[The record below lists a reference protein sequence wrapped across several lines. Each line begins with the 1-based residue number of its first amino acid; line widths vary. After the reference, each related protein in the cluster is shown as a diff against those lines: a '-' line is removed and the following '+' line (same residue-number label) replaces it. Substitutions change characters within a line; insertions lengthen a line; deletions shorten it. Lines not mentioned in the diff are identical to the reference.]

1 MEIAFELVRDLDRR
15 FREVASGSGNFDD
28 SFEPMIRPAEPRFGD
43 FQVNGVLPYAK
54 AAKRNPRELGQAL
67 LEAWRASQCFS
78 GDQSTLELAGP
89 GFINI
94 RLQPAFLLAWLQ
106 TFRTDEDLRASAARL
121 RQGRTI
127 VVDYSSPNTAKQ
139 MHVGHIRS
147 TVIGEAI
154 ARLLE
159 FCGAEII
166 RDNHIG
172 DWGTQFGIIIYA
184 LKHHEIDLEG
194 LGEDAL
200 PKVEALYKWGT
211 AQARE
216 KPEALAA
223 AREELVK
230 LQQGDPENT
239 RLWNAVT
246 RVSWKSFADIYELLN
261 IRFDEVLGESFYRD
275 KVDRVY
281 EELTDAG
288 IAAVSQGALVVFH
301 PEHPRFSE
309 QPMILRKSDGASNY
323 ATTDMATALYRV
335 EEMDADEFIIL
346 TDSRQKDHF
355 EQVFLTFRKWME
367 ARKKSIPDMVHIT
380 FGSVLGED
388 GKAIKTRS
396 GEPVLLRE
404 LLREGIDRARAIVRE
419 KNPGLPE
426 EEQEHIAHVVGIE
439 AIRYADLSQNRTS
452 DYKFQW
458 DKLLSFD
465 GNTAPYLLYAIARIH
480 SIFRK
485 ANRTP
490 GEEEAAAD
498 SFETEAE
505 RALARKLIVFPE
517 ALRQTLNDLRP
528 HLLCTYL
535 YELSVQ
541 FSSFYNADKVMVDE
555 LQVRARRLLL
565 CSRTLR
571 VLECGCHLLGMTTLK
586 RM

>member
-1 MEIAFELVRDLDRR
+1 MEIAFELARELDRR
-15 FREVASGSGNFDD
+15 IREAASTLDPFDD
-28 SFEPMIRPAEPRFGD
+28 SFEPMVRPSEPRYGD
-43 FQVNGVLPYAK
+43 FQANGVLPYAK
-54 AAKRNPRELGQAL
+54 AGKCNPRELGRAL
-67 LEAWRASQCFS
+67 LSACQASESFPEEQL
-78 GDQSTLELAGP
+78 TLELAGP

-106 TFRTDEDLRASAARL
+106 TFRTDEDFRTSAARL
-121 RQGRTI
+121 RAGRTI

-139 MHVGHIRS
+139 MHVGHVRS

-159 FCGAEII
+159 FCGADVI

-184 LKHHEIDLEG
+184 LKNQDVDLEA
-194 LGEDAL
+194 LGDDAL
-200 PKVEALYKWGT
+200 PKVEALYKWGA
-211 AQARE
+211 AQTRE

-230 LQQGDPENT
+230 LQQGDPQNT
-239 RLWNAVT
+239 RLWESVT
-246 RVSWKSFADIYELLN
+246 RVSWQSFAEIYELLN

-281 EELTDAG
+281 EELTNAG
-288 IAAVSQGALVVFH
+288 IAEVSQGALVVFH
-301 PEHPRFSE
+301 PEHPRFCE
-309 QPMILRKSDGASNY
+309 QPMMLRKRDGASNY

-346 TDSRQKDHF
+346 TDTRQKDHF

-367 ARKKSIPDMVHIT
+367 ARKAPVPEMVHIT

-396 GEPVLLRE
+396 GEPVLLKD
-404 LLREGIDRARAIVRE
+404 LLHEGIDRARAIVRE
-419 KNPGLPE
+419 KNPDLPL
-426 EEQEHIAHVVGIE
+426 EEQEQIARVVGIE

-458 DKLLSFD
+458 NKLLSFD
-465 GNTAPYLLYAIARIH
+465 GNTAPYLLYAIARIY
-480 SIFRK
+480 SILRK
-485 ANRTP
+485 AGRAP
-490 GEEEAAAD
+490 GEEEAAATP
-498 SFETEAE
+498 FETEAE
-505 RALARKLIVFPE
+505 LALARKLIAFPE
-517 ALRQTLNDLRP
+517 ALRQTLGDLRP
-528 HLLCTYL
+528 HFLCTYL

-541 FSSFYNADKVMVDE
+541 FSSFYNADKVMVDDP
-555 LQVRARRLLL
+555 QTRARRLLL

-571 VLECGCHLLGMTTLK
+571 VLESGCHLLGMTTLQ